1 MRRKE
6 SPARGAKKGVDFS
19 RALQVYYLYPQRGRE
34 YAEGFAQRPGMG
46 CHGLKAPCAPRPPT
60 EGHSGADAAA
70 LRYKRQE
77 RHGARPVQRRWHR
90 AREIF
95 RPSQGEARG
104 RRFIFLPVFWA
115 LCCLPAQGFNVVSSV
130 GRMAE
135 ILTGKTIAVDSLFY
149 YIAGAAII
157 ILTAVIAFGGI
168 KKVSKWRMLCPDN
181 TA

>member
-1 MRRKE
+1 MKNMNNCAYE
-6 SPARGAKKGVDFS
+6 KKKKAARSAKKGVDFS
-19 RALQVYYLYPQRGRE
+19 QALQVYYLYPQRGRE

-95 RPSQGEARG
+95 RPSQGEASG
-104 RRFIFLPVFWA
+104 RRFIFLPVFVAYSISA
-115 LCCLPAQGFNVVSSV
+115 LVLVPICRSLFITKISSVVSIFLLCISSSISSV
-130 GRMAE
+130 FSVQTSSSPE
-135 ILTGKTIAVDSLFY
+135 
-149 YIAGAAII
+149 
-157 ILTAVIAFGGI
+157 
-168 KKVSKWRMLCPDN
+168 
-181 TA
+181 